1 MDDWW
6 DDNGSGDDNDDEYH
20 QFEDKPK
27 LSSLKVEY
35 HHLIGRSHHPI
46 QLESQAWTN
55 TIFNLLTNMAAH
67 R

>member
-1 MDDWW
+1 MID
-6 DDNGSGDDNDDEYH
+6 GTAKATATAAAMIMMMYEYH

-46 QLESQAWTN
+46 QLESQA
-55 TIFNLLTNMAAH
+55 
-67 R
+67 